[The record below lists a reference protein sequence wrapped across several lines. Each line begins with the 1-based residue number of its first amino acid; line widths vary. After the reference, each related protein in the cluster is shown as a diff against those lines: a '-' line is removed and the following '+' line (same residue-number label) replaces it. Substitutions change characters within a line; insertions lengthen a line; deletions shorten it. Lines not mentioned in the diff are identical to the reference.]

1 MMSSRDDVHGALNIE
16 PDGGFAAEEGEGRFR
31 EENTGEERAIS
42 ENYQIGLL
50 GYHNDE
56 DKKIPRPF
64 DGGFSILID

>member
-1 MMSSRDDVHGALNIE
+1 MSSRDDVHGALNIE
-16 PDGGFAAEEGEGRFR
+16 PDGGFAAEEGEGGSSRGMTQGR
-31 EENTGEERAIS
+31 S
-42 ENYQIGLL
+42 KQHLKNYQIGLL